1 VATANRGK
9 VAEGLVR
16 KHLASINRQD
26 FAWSRLPDA
35 HAGSFQPALADFLL
49 LNAGQM
55 ILLEVKE
62 TLHTFRLS
70 RYNFKQEQI
79 ARMRLWAAAGANAF
93 VLVYHSTPK
102 TWRLLPV
109 EFFLNSEGGSWDL
122 RGVKEA
128 NNIAEVL
135 KGLYAS

>member
-16 KHLASINRQD
+16 KHLASVNRQD

-62 TLHTFRLS
+62 TQHDYRLPVGNFSPDS
-70 RYNFKQEQI
+70 R
-79 ARMRLWAAAGANAF
+79 ARMRLFQFAGAKCQ
-93 VLVYHSTPK
+93 VLIFHSGIK
-102 TWRLLPV
+102 LWRTAELDY
-109 EFFLNSEGGSWDL
+109 FGTQTTGSWDMRELPLLTL
-122 RGVKEA
+122 REA
-128 NNIAEVL
+128 L
-135 KGLYAS
+135 C